1 MTNQSQVL
9 QDRDA
14 LAQDVMRWLNCN
26 VVDVD
31 DCGDI
36 WVADP
41 MQGHYL
47 TGREREEFFH
57 WLTTN

>member
-26 VVDVD
+26 VVDVGD
-31 DCGDI
+31 YGDI

-47 TGREREEFFH
+47 TDRDVAEFFR